1 MSETVKKA
9 QDDYARFQAA
19 AEQWRKDF
27 ERWERERRVI
37 DRVLTEDQA
46 KCELLSR

>member
-27 ERWERERRVI
+27 ERWERERRALI
-37 DRVLTEDQA
+37 DRVLTE
-46 KCELLSR
+46 EPS